1 MVFNKLTTQTKT
13 LHKIRFTNIN
23 DVLAYMIRQNR
34 QIEILF
40 RVVIFIYHPSC
51 KYTNIKPLRGL

>member
-1 MVFNKLTTQTKT
+1 M
-13 LHKIRFTNIN
+13 RFTNIN

>member
-1 MVFNKLTTQTKT
+1 M
-13 LHKIRFTNIN
+13 RFTNIN

-40 RVVIFIYHPSC
+40 RVVIFIYRPSC
-51 KYTNIKPLRGL
+51 KYTNIKPLRGLQS